1 MNSRNDLFGG
11 SRPDEDPGT
20 SPRSVRPYVI
30 TGGRTRSRRNLAFE
44 TLVSA
49 ASRDTQDAVDDSM
62 SIEERQAIELCARPR
77 SVAEIAALL
86 HVPIGVS
93 RVLLGDLAE
102 RGLVVVHDSADTGGP
117 EVLHRILFALRD
129 L

>member
-1 MNSRNDLFGG
+1 MNSRDDLLGG
-11 SRPDEDPGT
+11 SRPDQDPGT
-20 SPRSVRPYVI
+20 RPRSVRPYVI

-49 ASRDTQDAVDDSM
+49 VPRAEVAVEDSM
-62 SIEERQAIELCARPR
+62 SIEERQALELCGGPR
-77 SVAEIAALL
+77 SVVEIAALL
-86 HVPIGVS
+86 RVPIGVS